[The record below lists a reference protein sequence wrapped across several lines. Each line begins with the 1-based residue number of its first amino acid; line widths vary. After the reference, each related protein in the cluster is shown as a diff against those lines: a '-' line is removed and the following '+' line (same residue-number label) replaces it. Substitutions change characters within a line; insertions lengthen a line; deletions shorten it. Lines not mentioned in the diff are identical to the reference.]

1 MCPRISWELVA
12 DPWNHWDN
20 VSTCCRILGHR
31 KLIKC
36 VPRNKTPGQR
46 RYAGCKAT
54 KVTHSS
60 ACLASPSRNIATYLR
75 HCFSHP
81 YIYTYQT
88 CYSFF
93 FPLFFLRTTTT
104 TTSVPPPLPPVTQ
117 SPLPLLYYYYYVG
130 SMWSPIS
137 TPIWRAV

>member
-20 VSTCCRILGHR
+20 VSTCCPILGHR

-75 HCFSHP
+75 HCFFFFF
-81 YIYTYQT
+81 IYTYQT

-93 FPLFFLRTTTT
+93 SPSSLY
-104 TTSVPPPLPPVTQ
+104 VPPPPPPPLPPVTL